1 MGDFN
6 LTPDSGFYTQ
16 ICEFLSDT
24 AVMMNNE
31 EDTFP
36 GEAPIKRIDYIFV
49 DKEMKILHAFGS
61 ARCRFG
67 SQTLRDNRGSVRCAD
82 DTTDDHNVDGKE
94 DVRSSKYYKRD

>member
-49 DKEMKILHAFGS
+49 DKEMKILHA
-61 ARCRFG
+61 
-67 SQTLRDNRGSVRCAD
+67 SVPPVVVSDHRPYVIIAD
-82 DTTDDHNVDGKE
+82 L
-94 DVRSSKYYKRD
+94 